1 MWGVQ
6 MLWPTYCLKIEKITL
21 VTKIKADISLSHKFC
36 QTTINQA
43 FHILSRINKIEQ
55 KHIYTVEEIE
65 WAWQMDLIYVM
76 MEIFYQTRRSYLK
89 LVSYLVLKPKLA
101 MRYPIMVGILIF
113 EKKVMPFLKNV
124 NKQLYQ
130 YNKDEFETMMAAVPK
145 LSYAVSHYVSHLLRT
160 NM

>member
-1 MWGVQ
+1 MNW
-6 MLWPTYCLKIEKITL
+6 
-21 VTKIKADISLSHKFC
+21 
-36 QTTINQA
+36 
-43 FHILSRINKIEQ
+43 
-55 KHIYTVEEIE
+55 
-65 WAWQMDLIYVM
+65 IYVM
-76 MEIFYQTRRSYLK
+76 MEIFYQTRRSYFK
-89 LVSYLVLKPKLA
+89 LVSYLVLKPKLT

-145 LSYAVSHYVSHLLRT
+145 LSYAVSHYASHLLRT